1 MRHALWPHE
10 RFHTN
15 KIMASETST
24 PNNNILASD
33 KPNRLDFIV
42 RGVDGI
48 EKPVVIKIPSTSNA
62 LVLHRE
68 VRRATPGSSLLTD
81 SPPLLDPTASR
92 VGR

>member
-33 KPNRLDFIV
+33 KPNRLDLIV

-48 EKPVVIKIPSTSNA
+48 EKPVVIKIPSTGNA
-62 LVLHRE
+62 LVLHGE
-68 VRRATPGSSLLTD
+68 VRQATPCGRLFTPRRLTR
-81 SPPLLDPTASR
+81 PTA
-92 VGR
+92 